1 MKQIKLIPSLLFIL
15 VVTLI
20 FFCGFTKEN
29 YQVPK
34 LGYKVYL
41 DGKELGF
48 IDSKDQL
55 YDLIDDEQ
63 REIKSEYN
71 VDKVYPPR
79 GFNINKYISYND
91 SYVTTESIYN
101 NIKNSEN
108 FTIRGYKI
116 TIKKEDGS
124 ELVINVLDK
133 KIFEDSIKNIIKSFI
148 NYDEY
153 LNYLND
159 TQPEIVDVGE
169 IIESLYFEET
179 ITIKDTLI
187 SVNDKIYTS
196 VDDLTHFLLFGDNVK
211 AEKYTV
217 KVGDTIASIAE
228 DNKLNSQEFLIAN
241 ADLNLR
247 DETSLLAVGE
257 QVSIALINPVLSL
270 TYDLTLVEDTT
281 VYFSKETKYDYS
293 KNSAY
298 KEITQKGV
306 NGITRNTQKVHMVNG
321 DIMKAVIVNS
331 EEIRKP
337 ITEITTRGR
346 KYYNPNNQGTG
357 QYIDLTGDWKWPTN
371 QPYIITSPYGYRGGT
386 IHEGIDI
393 SGTGY
398 GSPIYAARG
407 GIVAESYWQNTGGNV
422 IIIDHQNGYFTMY
435 AHLSNRLV
443 DRGQGVS
450 GGTRIGS
457 MGCSG
462 SMCTGTHL
470 HFGAYNGR
478 PYQGG
483 KPFDPRKLYQ

>member
-1 MKQIKLIPSLLFIL
+1 MKQSKLVPF
-15 VVTLI
+15 TLI
-20 FFCGFTKEN
+20 IIVLVLIAFCGFTKGV
-29 YQVPK
+29 YKVPK

-41 DGKELGF
+41 DGNELGF
-48 IDSKDQL
+48 IESKDDL
-55 YDLIDDEQ
+55 YKLIDKEQ
-63 REIKSEYN
+63 KEIKNEYN
-71 VDKVYPPR
+71 VDKVYPPK
-79 GFNINKYISYND
+79 GFNVNKYISYRDN
-91 SYVTTESIYN
+91 YVTTDKIYN
-101 NIKNSEN
+101 NIKSGDN
-108 FTIRGYKI
+108 FTVRGYKI
-116 TIKKEDGS
+116 TIKKPDKDI
-124 ELVINVLDK
+124 VINVLDK
-133 KIFEDSIKNIIKSFI
+133 KIFEDSIKNIIKAFI

-169 IIESLYFEET
+169 IIDSLYFEET
-179 ITIKDTLI
+179 ITIKETLI
-187 SVNDKIYTS
+187 SVNDKIYTETE
-196 VDDLTHFLLFGDNVK
+196 DLTHYLLFGDDVK

-270 TYDLTLVEDTT
+270 TYDLTLVEDNT
-281 VYFSKETKYDYS
+281 VYYSKETKYDYS
-293 KNSAY
+293 KNSSY

-306 NGITRNTQKVHMVNG
+306 NGITRNTQKVHMLNG
-321 DIMKAVIVNS
+321 EIQKAIIINS
-331 EEIRKP
+331 VVLREP
-337 ITEITTRGR
+337 ITEVTTRGR
-346 KYYNPNNQGTG
+346 KYNYINPGNQGS
-357 QYIDLTGDWKWPTN
+357 YVDLSGDWKWPTN
-371 QPYIITSPYGYRGGT
+371 SPYIITSPYGYRGGR

-398 GSPIYAARG
+398 GSPIYSARA
-407 GIVAESYWQNTGGNV
+407 GIVTESYWQNTGGNV
-422 IIIDHQNGYFTMY
+422 VIIDHQNGYFTMY
-435 AHLSNRLV
+435 AHLSTRMV
-443 DRGQGVS
+443 EKGQAVN

-483 KPFDPRKLYQ
+483 IPFDPRKLYQ